1 MKGIICSW
9 NEKKGFGFIKPE
21 LSNIHQYFFHVSKV
35 HSARQAIKLN
45 AQVTFDIEKT
55 NKMTK
60 QRDPKLAAKN
70 VVIIGASTA
79 TATLKLI
86 AIYSGLPMLLL
97 SKWLWFAPLVFA
109 YYCLI
114 SLITFFSYALDKSKA
129 LQGQWR
135 IPESTLHLL
144 ELLGGW
150 PGAMAAQRVFRHKIR
165 KTSYQITFW
174 LIVCVHLIVTID
186 ALWLNNTL
194 LARLSNIL

>member
-114 SLITFFSYALDKSKA
+114 SLITFLVTRWISQKHCRGNGGSQNQHCIYLNYSVVG
-129 LQGQWR
+129 LGRWLR
-135 IPESTLHLL
+135 SESFGIKL
-144 ELLGGW
+144 EK
-150 PGAMAAQRVFRHKIR
+150 PAIK
-165 KTSYQITFW
+165 
-174 LIVCVHLIVTID
+174 
-186 ALWLNNTL
+186 
-194 LARLSNIL
+194 